1 MQFCCRLNDNYE
13 LLMTRRQMIVS
24 SKEGLEHDVKEQMA
38 VNRAHVANMNSLK
51 PEVKRLYK
59 LRDSYR
65 K

>member
-1 MQFCCRLNDNYE
+1 
-13 LLMTRRQMIVS
+13 MTRRQMIVS

-65 K
+65 KWVPLSFLASFRVDY